1 MELNWMAILVAS
13 LVPMLVGAIYYNPK
27 VLGTAWM
34 NATGMTEE
42 KAKTANMAK
51 VFGVA
56 FLFALMMAFVM
67 NSVVIHQFSI
77 LGLFNV
83 KGQDPSPDSEEGK
96 LVTMFLEKYGTL
108 HRTFTHGMVHGIIY
122 ALFLVLPAIGT
133 GSLFEMR
140 GWKYIMITV
149 GYWIICMAL
158 MGGIICA
165 WI

>member
-1 MELNWMAILVAS
+1 MQINWLAVLVAS
-13 LVPMLVGAIYYNPK
+13 LVPMFVGFIYYNPK
-27 VLGTAWM
+27 VLGNAWM
-34 NATGMTEE
+34 RASGMTEE

-51 VFGVA
+51 VFGVS
-56 FLFALMMAFVM
+56 FLFSLMIAFVM
-67 NSVVIHQFSI
+67 NSLVIHQFSI
-77 LGLFNV
+77 PGLFNV

-96 LVTMFLEKYGTL
+96 FLAMFFEKYGTL

-140 GWKYIMITV
+140 SWKYIMITA
-149 GYWIICMAL
+149 GYWIISMAL